1 MTVKWERCFH
11 GSRTDVKASRRKG
24 SGKMEN
30 GSLKQAQRALDDALR
45 ALPDR
50 LRELFETVRF
60 DAALQKLEQAQDPSP
75 DWVAAQLRTLRL
87 KARTIRVSVS
97 GMAEA
102 LAAAL
107 ARYTDAG
114 GTDALRIAHA
124 REELLFLEKT
134 AADQAAQTARL
145 EAAGQSAALLRA
157 QKEQLD
163 SLEVEQFRQKIGKR

>member
-1 MTVKWERCFH
+1 
-11 GSRTDVKASRRKG
+11 
-24 SGKMEN
+24 MEN

-60 DAALQKLEQAQDPSP
+60 DAALQKLEQAQDPAP

-102 LAAAL
+102 LTAAL